1 MSQMLLTFAKFGK
14 VKMILTNF
22 GVVVRYTSEVAQ
34 GESKMCNIVRQLT
47 EPRHN
52 TSSLCVFDSHFESME
67 VMENGRNYWNIA
79 FVMSQS
85 GNPTCHPEPW
95 RSKKSKHWK
104 YFKTEANRGDY
115 IRSCYFSTWWLQD
128 LSKKSLEGIN
138 QWCTFR
144 FIANFAHSP
153 WSEIQVFCGLWIMM
167 FPVVKSLVLWRCGTK
182 KESFG
187 EDYGWLIVLCLSIS
201 TRASMV

>member
-1 MSQMLLTFAKFGK
+1 MLLTFAKFGK

-67 VMENGRNYWNIA
+67 VMEKGRNDWNIA

-128 LSKKSLEGIN
+128 LSKKSLEDIN
-138 QWCTFR
+138 VHSDSWRILHIHHDQR
-144 FIANFAHSP
+144 FKCSAD
-153 WSEIQVFCGLWIMM
+153 CG
-167 FPVVKSLVLWRCGTK
+167 
-182 KESFG
+182 
-187 EDYGWLIVLCLSIS
+187 
-201 TRASMV
+201 